1 MCYAIPGKVEKIE
14 KKTVIVDY
22 FGEKRKALNEL
33 PQISVGD
40 YIYAQGGFVVSK
52 ISVSE
57 AESILAVWKETFF
70 QLQEVDLRISRLNLG
85 DKNTD
90 KNLLEILDKASQSKE
105 LSRDE
110 LLCLLELKDQSKLEL
125 LLKTANFLRQK
136 YHKNSC
142 CVHGIIEISNHC
154 IRGCQYCGISYHNKE
169 LQRYRMT
176 KDEILKSAQVAVQ
189 EYGFKSLVLQS
200 GEDPGYS
207 VDELADI
214 IKEIK
219 DKFPTL
225 VFISFGEIGIGG
237 LEKLYQAGAR
247 GLLMRFETSNPKIY
261 EDVHPGQNLESRLM
275 HLQQAYKMGY
285 MIITGGLIGIPGQSK
300 EDILNDIFLAKE
312 LHAEMFSF
320 GPFIPHPHTPFAEI
334 KPVQHPA
341 LSDRPVRASRASAQV
356 EEAVKVLA
364 VARIV
369 DNTQAKIL
377 VTTALET
384 LSREAAKSG
393 LLAGANS
400 LMLNVTPL
408 AYRPFYSIYPNR
420 AHQSE
425 NITAQI
431 DSAVML
437 LRSLGRAPTDIETI
451 L

>member
-14 KKTVIVDY
+14 KHTVTVDY
-22 FGEKRKALNEL
+22 FGEKRRALNEL
-33 PQISVGD
+33 SEISVGD

-52 ISVSE
+52 LSAGE
-57 AESILAVWKETFF
+57 AESILALWKETFF
-70 QLQEVDLRISRLNLG
+70 QLQEVDLKLSRLHLE
-85 DKNTD
+85 DKHAD

-105 LSRDE
+105 LSRNE
-110 LLCLLELKDQSKLEL
+110 LLYLWELKDQAKLEL
-125 LLKTANFLRQK
+125 FFKTANFLRQK

-142 CVHGIIEISNHC
+142 CVHGIIEISNYC
-154 IRGCQYCGISYHNKE
+154 IRECQYCGIAYYHKE
-169 LQRYRMT
+169 LPRYRMT
-176 KDEILKSAQVAVQ
+176 KDEILQAAQEAV
-189 EYGFKSLVLQS
+189 EVYGFKSLVLQS

-219 DKFPTL
+219 EKFPTL
-225 VFISFGEIGIGG
+225 IFISFGEIGLDG

-261 EDVHPGQNLESRLM
+261 ENVHPGQKLESRLR
-275 HLQQAYKMGY
+275 HLQQAYKIGY
-285 MIITGGLIGIPGQSK
+285 LIITGGLIGLPGQTK
-300 EDILNDIFLAKE
+300 EDILNDIFLAKK

-320 GPFIPHPHTPFAEI
+320 GPFIPHPHTPFAGI
-334 KPVQHPA
+334 KP
-341 LSDRPVRASRASAQV
+341 AQV
-356 EEAVKVLA
+356 EEVVKVLA
-364 VARIV
+364 LARIM
-369 DNTQAKIL
+369 DNTKAKIL

-408 AYRPFYSIYPNR
+408 TYRPFYSIYPNR

-425 NITAQI
+425 EIAAQI
-431 DSAVML
+431 ESTVSL
-437 LRSLGRAPTDIETI
+437 LRSLGRAPTDLEVI

>member
-1 MCYAIPGKVEKIE
+1 MCYAIPGKIDRIE
-14 KKTVIVDY
+14 KNTVIVDY

-33 PQISVGD
+33 PQISIGD

-52 ISVSE
+52 ISASE
-57 AESILAVWKETFF
+57 AESILVVWKETFF
-70 QLQEVDLRISRLNLG
+70 KLQEVDLRLSRLNLG
-85 DKNTD
+85 DKDTD
-90 KNLLEILDKASQSKE
+90 KSLLEILDRASQSKE
-105 LSRDE
+105 LSRNE
-110 LLCLLELKDQSKLEL
+110 LLYLLELKNKTKLEL
-125 LLKTANFLRQK
+125 FFKTANFLRQK

-176 KDEILKSAQVAVQ
+176 KDEILQATQEAV
-189 EYGFKSLVLQS
+189 EVYGFKSLVLQS

-214 IKEIK
+214 IRKIKES
-219 DKFPTL
+219 FPAL
-225 VFISFGEIGIGG
+225 IFISFGEIGVGG

-275 HLQQAYKMGY
+275 HLRQAYKMGY

-320 GPFIPHPHTPFAEI
+320 GPFIPHPHTPFAAI
-334 KPVQHPA
+334 ISAQHPA
-341 LSDRPVRASRASAQV
+341 LSDRPVRASAQV
-356 EEAVKVLA
+356 EEVVKVLA
-364 VARIV
+364 IARII
-369 DNTQAKIL
+369 DNAQPKIL

-408 AYRPFYSIYPNR
+408 NYRPFYSIYPNR

-425 NITAQI
+425 DIAVQI
-431 DSAVML
+431 ESTVRL
-437 LRSLGRAPTDIETI
+437 LRSLGRAPTDLETI

>member
-1 MCYAIPGKVEKIE
+1 MCYAIPGRVEKIE
-14 KKTVIVDY
+14 NNTVIVDY
-22 FGEKRKALNEL
+22 FGEKRKAYNEL
-33 PQISVGD
+33 AKVNIGD
-40 YIYAQGGFVVSK
+40 YIYAQGGFVVNK
-52 ISVSE
+52 ISDSE
-57 AESILAVWKETFF
+57 AQSILSVWKETFF
-70 QLQEVDLRISRLNLG
+70 QLQEVDLNLSRLQLSDN
-85 DKNTD
+85 NTD
-90 KNLLEILDKASQSKE
+90 KKLLEILDKASQSRQ
-105 LSRDE
+105 LSRQE
-110 LLCLLELKDQSKLEL
+110 LLYLLKLKDKSKIEL
-125 LLKTANFLRQK
+125 FFKTANFLRQK

-142 CVHGIIEISNHC
+142 CVHGIIEISNYC

-176 KDEILKSAQVAVQ
+176 KDEILKSAKVAVQ

-200 GEDPGYS
+200 GEDSGYS
-207 VDELADI
+207 TDELADI

-219 DKFPTL
+219 EKFPTL
-225 VFISFGEIGIGG
+225 IFISFGEIGVDG

-247 GLLMRFETSNPKIY
+247 GLLMRFESSNPKIY
-261 EDVHPGQNLESRLM
+261 EGVHPGQNLESRLM

-320 GPFIPHPHTPFAEI
+320 GPFIPHPHTPFAGI
-334 KPVQHPA
+334 K
-341 LSDRPVRASRASAQV
+341 SARV
-356 EEAVKVLA
+356 EEVVKVLA
-364 VARIV
+364 IARIV
-369 DNTQAKIL
+369 DNTKAKIL

-384 LSREAAKSG
+384 LSGEAAKSG

-408 AYRPFYSIYPNR
+408 AYRPLYSIYPNR

-425 NITAQI
+425 DISAQI
-431 DSAVML
+431 ESTVTL
-437 LRSLGRAPTDIETI
+437 LRSLGRAPTDLEVI

>member
-14 KKTVIVDY
+14 KNTVTVDY

-33 PQISVGD
+33 SQISVGD

-52 ISVSE
+52 ISACE

-70 QLQEVDLRISRLNLG
+70 QLQEVDLRLSRLHLG
-85 DKNTD
+85 DKDVD

-105 LSRDE
+105 LSRPE
-110 LLCLLELKDQSKLEL
+110 LLYLLELKDQAKLEL
-125 LLKTANFLRQK
+125 FFKTANFLRQK

-142 CVHGIIEISNHC
+142 CVHGIIEISNYC
-154 IRGCQYCGISYHNKE
+154 IKGCQYCGIAYHNKE

-176 KDEILKSAQVAVQ
+176 KDEILQTAQEAV
-189 EYGFKSLVLQS
+189 EVHGFKSLVLQS

-219 DKFPTL
+219 NKFPTL
-225 VFISFGEIGIGG
+225 IFISFGEIGIAG
-237 LEKLYQAGAR
+237 LKKLYQAGAR

-261 EDVHPGQNLESRLM
+261 EDVHPGQNLESRLR
-275 HLQQAYKMGY
+275 HLQQAYKIGY
-285 MIITGGLIGIPGQSK
+285 MIITGGLIGIPSQSK

-320 GPFIPHPHTPFAEI
+320 GPFIPHPHTPFAGI
-334 KPVQHPA
+334 KP
-341 LSDRPVRASRASAQV
+341 AQV
-356 EEAVKVLA
+356 EEVVKVLA
-364 VARIV
+364 IARII

-377 VTTALET
+377 ITTALET
-384 LSREAAKSG
+384 LSKEAAKSG

-408 AYRPFYSIYPNR
+408 TYRPFYSIYPNR

-425 NITAQI
+425 AITVQI
-431 DSAVML
+431 ESTVSL
-437 LRSLGRAPTDIETI
+437 LRSLGRAPTDLETI
-451 L
+451 